1 MNEGKLSSEVLAA
14 LSQVIE
20 PDLKKDIV
28 GLGLVKDLKIEGD
41 QCSFTVFIQNPT
53 MHAKARMQE
62 ACEFQLQKAL
72 KDALKYNITV
82 EVINPSDRPDLR
94 KVIPGVK
101 NIIAISSGK
110 GGVGKSTLASNI
122 ALGLSKLGHHVG
134 LLDADV
140 YGPSAPTMFDVEN
153 VRPQTVNVDGKNL
166 IEPVMAYGIKIL
178 SLGFF
183 AEANQAIIW
192 RGPVATKALRQMF
205 MDTNWGE
212 LDYLILDLPPGTG
225 DIHLSIV
232 QTVPVTGAVVI
243 STPQQVALAD
253 ARKGVAMFK
262 QENINVPVLGIIEN
276 MAYFTPE
283 ELPDNKYYIFGKDG
297 AKALAE
303 ELEIP
308 LLGEVPIVQSIR
320 EAADVGRPAVL
331 QEDSPVSKAL
341 MDIVYNVVEQTENR
355 NNALPPTAKVNITA
369 Q

>member
-1 MNEGKLSSEVLAA
+1 MNEGMLSSKVLAA

-28 GLGLVKDLKIEGD
+28 SLGLVKDLKIEGTL
-41 QCSFTVFIQNPT
+41 CTFTVFIQNPT

-62 ACEFQLQKAL
+62 ACEFQLKKELADSL
-72 KDALKYNITV
+72 TYEITV

-110 GGVGKSTLASNI
+110 GGVGKSTMATNI
-122 ALGLSKLGHHVG
+122 ALGLSQLGHHVG
-134 LLDADV
+134 FLDADV
-140 YGPSAPTMFDVEN
+140 YGPSAPTMFGLEGS
-153 VRPQTVNVDGKNL
+153 RPQTVNVDGKNL

-212 LDYLILDLPPGTG
+212 LDYLIIDLPPGTG

-232 QTVPVTGAVVI
+232 QTVPVTGAVVV

-253 ARKGVAMFK
+253 ARKGVSMFQ

-276 MAYFTPE
+276 MSYFTPA

-303 ELEIP
+303 ELDLP
-308 LLGEVPIVQSIR
+308 LLGEIPLVQSIR
-320 EAADVGRPAVL
+320 EAADVGRPAIL

-341 MDIVYNVVEQTENR
+341 MHVVYNIIEQTDKR
-355 NNALPPTAKVNITA
+355 NNALPPTSKVNIKV
-369 Q
+369 